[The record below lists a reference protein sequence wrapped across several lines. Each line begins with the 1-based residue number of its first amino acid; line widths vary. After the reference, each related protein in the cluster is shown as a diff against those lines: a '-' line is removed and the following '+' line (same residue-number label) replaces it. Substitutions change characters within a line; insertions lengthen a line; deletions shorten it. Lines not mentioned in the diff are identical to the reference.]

1 MTQVTKQRIE
11 AGFTCAHPP
20 EVPKFS
26 QKITYI
32 RGLLPSQAEIPPYRT
47 YMKECTVRKFKR
59 YGRTSPQGDPARTVA
74 EEDPLLAVRPASS
87 GFAPQRFRLRH
98 IRGAT
103 DAATDAP
110 SGNEDDLTN

>member
-47 YMKECTVRKFKR
+47 YMKECTVRAFER
-59 YGRTSPQGDPARTVA
+59 YGRTSPHVNPERSAAAENLFPVGMPPPA
-74 EEDPLLAVRPASS
+74 
-87 GFAPQRFRLRH
+87 F
-98 IRGAT
+98 RGAVSACAIS
-103 DAATDAP
+103 AALRTQKRRHDKQ
-110 SGNEDDLTN
+110 E

>member
-1 MTQVTKQRIE
+1 MTQVTRQRIE

-20 EVPKFS
+20 EVQKLS

-32 RGLLPSQAEIPPYRT
+32 RGLLPSQGEIPPYRT
-47 YMKECTVRKFKR
+47 YMKECTVREFER
-59 YGRTSPQGDPARTVA
+59 YGRTSPQVDPARTVE
-74 EEDPLLAVRPASS
+74 EEDPLLAGRPASS

-103 DAATDAP
+103 DAATDA
-110 SGNEDDLTN
+110 SSRNEDDHAK

>member
-47 YMKECTVRKFKR
+47 YMKECTVRNFPR
-59 YGRTSPQGDPARTVA
+59 YDRTSLGA
-74 EEDPLLAVRPASS
+74 ETTD
-87 GFAPQRFRLRH
+87 
-98 IRGAT
+98 IR
-103 DAATDAP
+103 
-110 SGNEDDLTN
+110 